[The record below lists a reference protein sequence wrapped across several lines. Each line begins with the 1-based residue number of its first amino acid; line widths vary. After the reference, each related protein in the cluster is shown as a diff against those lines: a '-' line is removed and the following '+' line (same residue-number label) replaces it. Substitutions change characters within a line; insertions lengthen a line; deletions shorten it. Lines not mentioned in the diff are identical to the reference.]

1 MIVGIFGRKSE
12 SSSKPGTDWDAKHD
26 AAGSQAQPYEDRPYA
41 EGTRSSTGD
50 LGDGGICHSPSNIVD
65 ND

>member
-1 MIVGIFGRKSE
+1 MSNE
-12 SSSKPGTDWDAKHD
+12 KPGTDWSAKQD

-50 LGDGGICHSPSNIVD
+50 LGDGGICHDPSNKLD
-65 ND
+65 